1 MPGAQRK
8 ALMDYRT
15 RSRKAGLVR
24 VEVQAPATDA
34 PILRDLAAVL
44 RGDADRARAVRDQ
57 LQSIINKS
65 PATLALDIFGSD
77 LTDAYFE
84 GVFEQARRDDPT
96 RDVDL

>member
-1 MPGAQRK
+1 MSDAQRK
-8 ALMDYRT
+8 ALTDHRT
-15 RSRKAGLVR
+15 RRRKAGLVR

-57 LQSIINKS
+57 LQSIIAKS
-65 PATLALDIFGSD
+65 PATSALDIFGSD
-77 LTDAYFE
+77 LPDAYFE
-84 GVFEQARRDDPT
+84 GVFESARRADPP